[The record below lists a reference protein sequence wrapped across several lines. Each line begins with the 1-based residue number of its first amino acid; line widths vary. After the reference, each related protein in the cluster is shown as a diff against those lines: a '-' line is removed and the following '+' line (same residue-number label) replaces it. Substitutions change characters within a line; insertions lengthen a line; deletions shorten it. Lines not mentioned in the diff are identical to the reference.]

1 MRTASDM
8 YDPSRPKPKRSLPR
22 RIVRASAW
30 LVAAW
35 IVGTIV
41 AVAVLRFVHP
51 PTSAF
56 MVERRLSAIA
66 HGPRDFTLRYR
77 WTPWEQV
84 SKTLPISLVAAEDQ
98 KFPFHHGFDLD
109 AIQDAIEDA
118 EDSWETGSAE
128 AATVRPGDV
137 VIGLAASGSTPYVG
151 GALEQAR
158 KVGATTALVACVPA
172 PRLAGL
178 ADILVVADTGPEVVA
193 GSTRLKAWTAEKL
206 VINSFST
213 ALMISLGYTWRGLM
227 VSVVATNAKL
237 RDRTGRILAEVTE
250 QHRPATAPRFHE
262 AAQRGDAGALART
275 ASALHFQQPLAGAGE
290 ILRTPE

>member
-118 EDSWETGSAE
+118 EDGDRLRGASTISQQVAKNLFLWNGRSFVRKGLEAYFTVLIEAMWPKRRILEVYLNIAE
-128 AATVRPGDV
+128 FGDGLYGAA
-137 VIGLAASGSTPYVG
+137 AASGRYFGKPPSALGARESALLAAVLPNPRRYRIGSGYVQQR
-151 GALEQAR
+151 A
-158 KVGATTALVACVPA
+158 
-172 PRLAGL
+172 
-178 ADILVVADTGPEVVA
+178 
-193 GSTRLKAWTAEKL
+193 AWIE
-206 VINSFST
+206 
-213 ALMISLGYTWRGLM
+213 R
-227 VSVVATNAKL
+227 
-237 RDRTGRILAEVTE
+237 
-250 QHRPATAPRFHE
+250 Q
-262 AAQRGDAGALART
+262 AAQLGGISYL
-275 ASALHFQQPLAGAGE
+275 PK
-290 ILRTPE
+290 